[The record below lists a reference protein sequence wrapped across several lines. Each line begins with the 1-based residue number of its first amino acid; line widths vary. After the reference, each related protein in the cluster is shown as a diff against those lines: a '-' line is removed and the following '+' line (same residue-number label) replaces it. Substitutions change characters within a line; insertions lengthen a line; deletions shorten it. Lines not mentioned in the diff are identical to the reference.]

1 MYGTVCTGAALTP
14 HVRAL
19 KWESYK
25 MASLSDYFFSVL
37 KMAVYQTE
45 TLFTRTFE
53 MKIIKVLMKMTLQ
66 THWAIK

>member
-1 MYGTVCTGAALTP
+1 
-14 HVRAL
+14 
-19 KWESYK
+19 

-45 TLFTRTFE
+45 TLFTCTFE
-53 MKIIKVLMKMTLQ
+53 MKIIEVLMKMTLQ